1 MLLSTCRSYTCAH
14 LPRSFALRSLP
25 LLLLLLLLGSSTLR
39 AQSTQTLGDLI
50 GWQIPGLESVT
61 VDGVVAGDGYFTAK
75 LPALS
80 FGGASTVPVIAGFAV
95 PGADGFAVVISF
107 QSFTLP
113 AGGRRARAI

>member
-1 MLLSTCRSYTCAH
+1 MLLSTCRRYRIAH
-14 LPRSFALRSLP
+14 LPESFSLP
-25 LLLLLLLLGSSTLR
+25 PLVLILLLLFVTPPTLR
-39 AQSTQTLGDLI
+39 AQSTQALADHI
-50 GWQIPGLESVT
+50 GWQIPGPERVT
-61 VDGVVAGDGYFTAK
+61 VDGVVVGNGYFTAK

-80 FGGASTVPVIAGFAV
+80 YGGASTVPVIAGFAV